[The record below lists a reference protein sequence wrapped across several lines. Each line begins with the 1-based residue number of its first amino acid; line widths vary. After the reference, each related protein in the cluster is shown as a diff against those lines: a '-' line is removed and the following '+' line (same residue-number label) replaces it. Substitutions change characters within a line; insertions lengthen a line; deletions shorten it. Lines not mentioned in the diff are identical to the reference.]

1 MGDGGEADA
10 KKGVCRAKIQVRVW
24 AIVEQGQNPGRRGL
38 CLVKHGGAPRQLW
51 GGKVQIQRVKLTAI
65 QVGNSRLSRQG
76 GGVSK
81 QRLLPRAGFCM
92 PGWADH
98 I

>member
-1 MGDGGEADA
+1 M
-10 KKGVCRAKIQVRVW
+10 QS
-24 AIVEQGQNPGRRGL
+24 QNPSQGVGDCGAGSEPREESL
-38 CLVKHGGAPRQLW
+38 CPVKHGGAPRQLW
-51 GGKVQIQRVKLTAI
+51 GGKVQMQRVKLTAI
-65 QVGNSRLSRQG
+65 KVGNSRLSRRV